1 MNVRLKR
8 AKELAGYA
16 VQLTKDEGL
25 GTMLARGAGFVKR
38 RCFGKK
44 ARYLPTKKVLEAQR
58 AELAGQ
64 TADSCGLP
72 TISIL
77 TPLYNTPEPY
87 LREFLDSFVD
97 QTAPNGQLCLAD
109 ASDAEH
115 DAVKRIVEEYQ
126 TKNQRIVYKKIE
138 NKGIAA
144 NTNAAASLATGD
156 YLALADHDDI
166 LAPHAMYTMGKA
178 ILQLRERGEPDGF
191 LYSDEALFSKSIQRP
206 IVAHFKPDYAPDY
219 LLCCNYICHLAVFQK
234 ALWDAVGG
242 ERPECDGSQDHDLF
256 LRLIEQV
263 GGAAHVPQVLYYWRV
278 HAGSTSGGTEA
289 KPYVAA
295 AAKKALAD
303 HLARTGRTGTV
314 EDGLF
319 PSTYRVKWDIEGDPK
334 VSILIPNKDHT
345 EDLEK
350 CLQSI
355 WKKTTWD
362 RFEVIVIENNS
373 TDPATF
379 AYYEKARQRYDG
391 LKVVTYPGKGF
402 NFSAI
407 NNFGRKAAEGDYL
420 LLLNNDVE
428 VVNGDWLTELLRQCA
443 HPGGAAICG
452 AMLWYPDET
461 IQHAGIVTGLGGYAG
476 HSHKYKKKGGSGY
489 LFRTS
494 TVQDFSG
501 VTGACLLV
509 KTAVYDEMHGLDEQ
523 FAVAFNDVDFCLR
536 VRDAGY
542 RIVWT
547 PYAELIHYESKSR
560 GGDEKDPVKAAR
572 FAAEQQRLYTIHGKE
587 NILDDPY
594 YNPNLTRDREDFSES
609 DDLRRLKEGRVTV
622 RFRGGTLQ

>member
-44 ARYLPTKKVLEAQR
+44 ARYLPAKKVLEAQR

-77 TPLYNTPEPY
+77 TPLYNTPESY

-278 HAGSTSGGTEA
+278 HEGSTSGGTDA
-289 KPYVAA
+289 KPYVAK

-303 HLARTGRTGTV
+303 HLERTGRTGTI
-314 EDGLF
+314 EDGLY
-319 PSTYRVKWDIEGDPK
+319 PSTYRVRWDIVGEPK

-542 RIVWT
+542 RIAWT

>member
-1 MNVRLKR
+1 
-8 AKELAGYA
+8 
-16 VQLTKDEGL
+16 
-25 GTMLARGAGFVKR
+25 MLARGAGFVKR

-126 TKNQRIVYKKIE
+126 AKNQRIVYKKIE

-263 GGAAHVPQVLYYWRV
+263 GGAAHVPQVLYYWRD

-345 EDLEK
+345 DDLEK

-362 RFEVIVIENNS
+362 NYEIIVIENNS

-379 AYYEKARQRYDG
+379 AYYEKAKQRYDG
-391 LKVVTYPGKGF
+391 LKVVTYPEKGF
-402 NFSAI
+402 NFSGI
-407 NNFGRKAAEGDYL
+407 NNFGRKAAAGDYL

-428 VVNGDWLTELLRQCA
+428 VRNGDWLTELLRQCA
-443 HPGGAAICG
+443 HKGGAAICG
-452 AMLWYPDET
+452 AMLYYPDET
-461 IQHAGIVTGLGGYAG
+461 LQHAGVITGLGGYAG
-476 HSHKYKKKGGSGY
+476 HSHKYKQKGGSGY
-489 LFRTS
+489 LFRIA
-494 TVQDFSG
+494 TVQDFSA

-509 KTAVYDEMHGLDEQ
+509 KASVYDEVGGLDEQ

-542 RIVWT
+542 RIAWT
-547 PYAELIHYESKSR
+547 PYAELTHYESKSR
-560 GGDEKDPVKAAR
+560 GGDEKDPAKAAR

-609 DDLRRLKEGRVTV
+609 DDLRGLKAGKVTV
-622 RFRGGTLQ
+622 RFRGGEA